1 MNIVRSHNHNPN
13 QRTQTCVCRHAVL
26 ATLFFIAMSFVL
38 LPIQKV
44 TASQMTTSTIKTL
57 IVKEAQKSKYVAP
70 SLALAVAYVES
81 SFRADAI
88 SPAGAIGVMQIMPRT
103 GRTIYGLSPQ
113 QLKDPHINI
122 RAGIQFLDK
131 LIEQYDGRID
141 LALSHY
147 NGGSA
152 VNRGGKKKVIS
163 YTRGYVL
170 KVLDAAK
177 RYRESQSVTPH
188 QHTSTA
194 VNWSTRNNVDAVVT
208 NGNAPSASTKLR
220 NDLDEV
226 TFWLNASQLADL
238 GFVLGAVSTSP
249 SMKLTEKMI
258 ENRKNFRKW
267 LSWRQQSR

>member
-1 MNIVRSHNHNPN
+1 MSGHTTII
-13 QRTQTCVCRHAVL
+13 QTKEHKLAFVHAVL
-26 ATLFFIAMSFVL
+26 ATLFFIAISFVL

-44 TASQMTTSTIKTL
+44 TSQMTTSTIKTL

-70 SLALAVAYVES
+70 SLALVAAYVES
-81 SFRADAI
+81 SFRAAI

-152 VNRGGKKKVIS
+152 VNRGGKKVAS

-208 NGNAPSASTKLR
+208 METHPQHPPNFGVIFDK
-220 NDLDEV
+220 V

-238 GFVLGAVSTSP
+238 GFVARLLAP
-249 SMKLTEKMI
+249 H
-258 ENRKNFRKW
+258 
-267 LSWRQQSR
+267 QA